1 MEKFYWQDKDEDGNK
16 VIYEAQHFGGWWQL
30 MVAPKVGRSLRD
42 EVEFTPAEFT
52 TEIWQALR
60 DLLWRKYQR
69 RRVAWSMVEHIDDI
83 LSGKASNERKECPA
97 QIAKAKPA
105 NHTRGFRTNNPRI
118 GRLEK

>member
-1 MEKFYWQDKDEDGNK
+1 MEKFSWQDKDADGNK

-30 MVAPKVGRSLRD
+30 MVAPKVGRSQRD
-42 EVEFTPAEFT
+42 EVEFSPADFT

-69 RRVAWSMVEHIDDI
+69 RRVSWSMVEHIDDI
-83 LSGKASNERKECPA
+83 LAGKATNERKECPA
-97 QIAKAKPA
+97 LIGKTRPA
-105 NHTRGFRTNNPRI
+105 NHTRGFHSRNPRM